1 MICFNGKII
10 EEKEFSINYNNRYFL
25 YGDGFFET
33 IKSVSGKI
41 LFWEEH
47 YFRLI
52 GSLCM
57 LRFDIPSNFS
67 EDFFLNQIHL
77 TLKENNLIESAAR
90 VKVLFF
96 RESRGFYNPS
106 ENKFSYLISCQPL
119 PNKQYFLNK
128 KGLIVDIFNDY
139 KLGNNALSNIKSS
152 NRLINILATFY
163 NKDNKLD
170 DCVFI
175 NESNQIVESVSGNI
189 FILLNNQILTPPLR
203 SGCID
208 GVMRKYLIKQKKI
221 VGFEVLEKD
230 LFMSD
235 LLNAREIF
243 FSNVICCI
251 SWVSS
256 FRKKTYENQFSE
268 KILNQINNS
277 I

>member
-96 RESRGFYNPS
+96 S
-106 ENKFSYLISCQPL
+106 
-119 PNKQYFLNK
+119 
-128 KGLIVDIFNDY
+128 
-139 KLGNNALSNIKSS
+139 
-152 NRLINILATFY
+152 
-163 NKDNKLD
+163 
-170 DCVFI
+170 
-175 NESNQIVESVSGNI
+175 
-189 FILLNNQILTPPLR
+189 
-203 SGCID
+203 
-208 GVMRKYLIKQKKI
+208 
-221 VGFEVLEKD
+221 
-230 LFMSD
+230 
-235 LLNAREIF
+235 
-243 FSNVICCI
+243 
-251 SWVSS
+251 
-256 FRKKTYENQFSE
+256 
-268 KILNQINNS
+268 
-277 I
+277 